1 MTKRNKWRIS
11 LLIIAPL
18 IYLLGEFI
26 SSLAWNNPDY
36 HYLTNWISDL
46 GVPIITKMI
55 NSPWHNIMN
64 TGFITYGI
72 LAFLA
77 FYLLQKVFYKRR
89 RVVLSFAF
97 IQSLGIILVG
107 LFPGYPWWG
116 IVFHGLGALM
126 AIVGGNLCLIFA
138 SHAIKQAP
146 SKKSFVRFSNFLGI
160 IGIVSF
166 ILCLSLS
173 TVFTYDAVFERL
185 SVYTIMLW
193 DIIFAGYLL
202 RTKPFVHEI

>member
-1 MTKRNKWRIS
+1 MTKRSKWGIS
-11 LLIIAPL
+11 LLIAAPL
-18 IYLLGEFI
+18 IYILGEFI
-26 SSLAWNNPDY
+26 SSLAWGNPDY

-46 GVPIITKMI
+46 GVPIVTKTI

-97 IQSLGIILVG
+97 IQGLGISLVG

-116 IVFHGLGALM
+116 VVFHGLGALM

-138 SHAIKQAP
+138 SHAVKQKKK
-146 SKKSFVRFSNFLGI
+146 KKSFVRFSNLVGT